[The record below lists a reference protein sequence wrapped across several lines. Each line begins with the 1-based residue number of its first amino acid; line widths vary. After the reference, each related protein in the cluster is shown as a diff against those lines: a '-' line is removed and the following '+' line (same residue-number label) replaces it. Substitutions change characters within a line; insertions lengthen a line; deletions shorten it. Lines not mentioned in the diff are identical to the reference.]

1 MDLLNSMNSTIVLIT
16 HDVDEAVLV
25 SDGVYVLTSRP
36 CRFKMVLDRVLPRH
50 RT

>member
-1 MDLLNSMNSTIVLIT
+1 MNSMNSTIVFIT
-16 HDVDEAVLV
+16 HDVGEAVLV
-25 SDGVYVLTSRP
+25 SDGVFVLTSRP